1 MRIRP
6 IVTLEVH
13 CRHGKVRPGRRQQ
26 SVAADRE
33 PPFSQR
39 RPLRHEP
46 SPFGRVRAHRVAL
59 RGVCP
64 HGNAVGDSDDESC
77 CILSDRND
85 VTSGFPCPDRCCLE
99 RDGAAEVGVAAADL
113 LLDGYHDFAYCDSG
127 GWKWSTTSVAWGR
140 AVHMAALNT
149 LDMSIAT
156 YCTPA
161 RQSRSRAASQSTTV
175 AVVRPSTCP
184 SSPCPPDRSTKPTC
198 QRSTAVR
205 QVPVTSSR
213 THRGRPRRISSMPS
227 TRTASGSAGRTA
239 IACVVNAPDT
249 TGQDRP
255 LVARDCTIVRPPSTT

>member
-39 RPLRHEP
+39 RPLGHEP

-113 LLDGYHDFAYCDSG
+113 LLDRYHDFAYCDSG
-127 GWKWSTTSVAWGR
+127 GWKWSTTSVAWRR
-140 AVHMAALNT
+140 AVRMAALNT

-161 RQSRSRAASQSTTV
+161 RRSRSRAASQSTTV

-184 SSPCPPDRSTKPTC
+184 SSPCPPDRSTN
-198 QRSTAVR
+198 
-205 QVPVTSSR
+205 
-213 THRGRPRRISSMPS
+213 RR
-227 TRTASGSAGRTA
+227 ASGPPPCARSRCPHREPTVAGRDGSHRCPA
-239 IACVVNAPDT
+239 LAPH
-249 TGQDRP
+249 Q
-255 LVARDCTIVRPPSTT
+255 ARLAGPRSHAW